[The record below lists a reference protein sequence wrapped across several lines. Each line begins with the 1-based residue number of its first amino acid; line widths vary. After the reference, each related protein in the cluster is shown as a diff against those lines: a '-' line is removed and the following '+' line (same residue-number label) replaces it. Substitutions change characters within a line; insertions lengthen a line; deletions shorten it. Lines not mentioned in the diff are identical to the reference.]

1 MGFIFSVLLYFG
13 LYVKTLVSNIFDE
26 LNFIFTKNNLD
37 TFVCCSKNISKE
49 KIYHIS
55 V

>member
-1 MGFIFSVLLYFG
+1 MSFFFCFIV
-13 LYVKTLVSNIFDE
+13 LYVCIIKTLVSNILDE
-26 LNFIFTKNNLD
+26 LNIIFTKNNLD